1 MTSEKASHDM
11 SPTIRFS
18 PTSRLRGRALLLGT
32 SLLVATILA
41 PEASAAEKSAVCTS
55 ILVGAPDTPA
65 TSQRRSRKK
74 QAFSASQILDLELS
88 VTLSR
93 AARDAG
99 TVDLKIYTPKGHLY
113 QTITVPIASDEAKQ
127 KESRERRQSKR
138 SFAVATLPVAGT
150 TIVTSSLYGTWRVEA
165 HLDGGTNPC
174 GRAQQFTIEP

>member
-1 MTSEKASHDM
+1 MTIEKVSHDM
-11 SPTIRFS
+11 SPTIELS
-18 PTSRLRGRALLLGT
+18 PTSRFRERALLAT
-32 SLLVATILA
+32 SLLVAAFLA
-41 PEASAAEKSAVCTS
+41 PEALAAERSAACTS
-55 ILVGAPDTPA
+55 ILVGAPDAPA
-65 TSQRRSRKK
+65 ATTRRSRKK
-74 QAFSASQILDLELS
+74 PAFSASQILDLELS

-113 QTITVPIASDEAKQ
+113 QTITVPVASDEAKQ
-127 KESRERRQSKR
+127 NESSGRRQSKR

-165 HLDGGTNPC
+165 HLDGGTSPC